1 MAGFMDILGSMLQ
14 QGMSQSTGTRMT
26 NALGGAGGSSGGSLT
41 DILGG
46 LAGALGGGQQT
57 GAAPQAGLGGLGN
70 LGGVVGEV
78 LGSLGNNKAALGGLG
93 ALAGA
98 LLGGGRSSARG
109 AIGGGGLAMLA
120 SLAIAALRKAGHTP
134 QSTPRALLEPQTDED
149 QQALEQDAEIIVKA
163 MINAAKAD
171 GRIDDNE
178 IQKIIGKLQE
188 DGLSEEEKEF
198 FMTEANKPVNI
209 KAIIASAEGQPE
221 MAAQIYSA
229 SLLAIEVDTPAEQQ
243 YMQQLAQG
251 LGLDP
256 EVTNHIHQFFG
267 VQ

>member
-1 MAGFMDILGSMLQ
+1 MAGFMDILGSMMQ
-14 QGMSQSTGTRMT
+14 QGMSQSTGTRMA
-26 NALGGAGGSSGGSLT
+26 NALGAGGSGGSLT

-57 GAAPQAGLGGLGN
+57 GTAPQAGLGGLGN

-98 LLGGGRSSARG
+98 LLGGGRGSARG
-109 AIGGGGLAMLA
+109 AIGGGGLAVLA
-120 SLAIAALRKAGHTP
+120 SLAISALRKAGQTP
-134 QSTPRALLEPQTDED
+134 QSMPRALFEPQTPED

-171 GRIDDNE
+171 GKIDDNE
-178 IQKIIGKLQE
+178 IQKIVGKLQE
-188 DGLSEEEKEF
+188 DGLTEEEKEF
-198 FMTEANKPVNI
+198 FMTEANKPMDIDAV
-209 KAIIASAEGQPE
+209 IASAGGQPE

-256 EVTNHIHQFFG
+256 RVTNHIHQFFG
-267 VQ
+267 V

>member
-1 MAGFMDILGSMLQ
+1 MAGFMDILGSMMQ
-14 QGMSQSTGTRMT
+14 QGMSQSTGTRMA
-26 NALGGAGGSSGGSLT
+26 NALGAGGSGGSLS

-46 LAGALGGGQQT
+46 LAGALGGGRQSA
-57 GAAPQAGLGGLGN
+57 AAPQAGLGGLGN

-98 LLGGGRSSARG
+98 LLGGGQSSARG

-120 SLAIAALRKAGHTP
+120 SLAIAALRKAGQTP
-134 QSTPRALLEPQTDED
+134 QSTPRALLEPQTAED

-178 IQKIIGKLQE
+178 IQKIVGKLQE
-188 DGLSEEEKEF
+188 DGLTEEEKEF
-198 FMTEANKPVNI
+198 FMTEANKPMDIDAV
-209 KAIIASAEGQPE
+209 IASAAGQPE
-221 MAAQIYSA
+221 TAAQIYSA

-256 EVTNHIHQFFG
+256 RVTNHIHQFLG

>member
-1 MAGFMDILGSMLQ
+1 MAGFMDILGSMMQ
-14 QGMSQSTGTRMT
+14 QGMSQSTGTRMA
-26 NALGGAGGSSGGSLT
+26 NAFGGGGAGSSLT

-46 LAGALGGGQQT
+46 LAGALGGGPQT
-57 GAAPQAGLGGLGN
+57 GSVPQAGLDGLDN
-70 LGGVVGEV
+70 IGGVVGEV
-78 LGSLGNNKAALGGLG
+78 LGSLGSNRAVLGGLG

-98 LLGGGRSSARG
+98 LLGGGQRSARG
-109 AIGGGGLAMLA
+109 AVGGGGLAMLA
-120 SLAIAALRKAGHTP
+120 SLAIAALRKAGQAPRTTP
-134 QSTPRALLEPQTDED
+134 QALLEPRTPED

-178 IQKIIGKLQE
+178 IQKIVGKLQE
-188 DGLSEEEKEF
+188 DGLTEEEKEL
-198 FMTEANKPVNI
+198 FMTEANKPMDIDAV
-209 KAIIASAEGQPE
+209 IASAGGRPE

-256 EVTNHIHQFFG
+256 QVINHIHQFLG

>member
-1 MAGFMDILGSMLQ
+1 MAGFMDILGSMMQ
-14 QGMSQSTGTRMT
+14 QGMSQSTGTRMA
-26 NALGGAGGSSGGSLT
+26 NAFGGGGSGGSLT

-57 GAAPQAGLGGLGN
+57 GSAPQAGPGGLDN

-78 LGSLGNNKAALGGLG
+78 LGSLGNNRAVLGGLG

-98 LLGGGRSSARG
+98 LLGGGQRSARG

-120 SLAIAALRKAGHTP
+120 SLAIAALRKAGQTP
-134 QSTPRALLEPQTDED
+134 QSTPRALLEPQTAED

-178 IQKIIGKLQE
+178 IQKIVGKLQE
-188 DGLSEEEKEF
+188 DGLTEEEKEL
-198 FMTEANKPVNI
+198 FMTEASKPMDIDAV
-209 KAIIASAEGQPE
+209 IASAGGRPE

-256 EVTNHIHQFFG
+256 QVIDHIHQFLG

>member
-1 MAGFMDILGSMLQ
+1 MDILGSMMQ
-14 QGMSQSTGTRMT
+14 QGMSRSTGTRMA
-26 NALGGAGGSSGGSLT
+26 NALGAGGSGGSLT

-57 GAAPQAGLGGLGN
+57 GTAPQAGLNGLGN

-98 LLGGGRSSARG
+98 LLGGGGNSARG

-120 SLAIAALRKAGHTP
+120 SLAISALQKAGQAP
-134 QSTPRALLEPQTDED
+134 QSTPRALLEPQSPEDE
-149 QQALEQDAEIIVKA
+149 QALEQDAEIIVKA

-171 GRIDDNE
+171 GKIDDNE
-178 IQKIIGKLQE
+178 IQKIVGKLQE
-188 DGLSEEEKEF
+188 DGLTEEEKEF
-198 FMTEANKPVNI
+198 FMTEANKPMDIDAV
-209 KAIIASAEGQPE
+209 IASAGGQPE

-256 EVTNHIHQFFG
+256 QVANHIHQFFG
-267 VQ
+267 V

>member
-1 MAGFMDILGSMLQ
+1 MDILGSMMQ
-14 QGMSQSTGTRMT
+14 QGMSQSTGTRMA
-26 NALGGAGGSSGGSLT
+26 NAFGGSGSGSSLT

-46 LAGALGGGQQT
+46 LAGALGGAAQT
-57 GAAPQAGLGGLGN
+57 ESAPQAGLDGLSN

-78 LGSLGNNKAALGGLG
+78 LVNLGSNRAVLGGLG

-120 SLAIAALRKAGHTP
+120 SLAIAALRKAGQTP
-134 QSTPRALLEPQTDED
+134 QSTPRALLEPQTAED

-178 IQKIIGKLQE
+178 IQKIVGKLQE
-188 DGLSEEEKEF
+188 DGLTEEEKEL
-198 FMTEANKPVNI
+198 FMTEASKPMDIDAV
-209 KAIIASAEGQPE
+209 IASAGGRPE

-256 EVTNHIHQFFG
+256 QVIDHIHKFLG

>member
-1 MAGFMDILGSMLQ
+1 MAGFMDILGSMMQ
-14 QGMSQSTGTRMT
+14 QGMSQSTGTRMA
-26 NALGGAGGSSGGSLT
+26 NALGAGSSGGSLT

-57 GAAPQAGLGGLGN
+57 AAAPQAGLGGLGN

-120 SLAIAALRKAGHTP
+120 SLAIAALRKAGQP
-134 QSTPRALLEPQTDED
+134 PASTPRALLEPQTAED

-171 GRIDDNE
+171 GRIDDTE

-198 FMTEANKPVNI
+198 FMTEANKPMDIDAV
-209 KAIIASAEGQPE
+209 IASAGGQPE

-256 EVTNHIHQFFG
+256 QVTNHIHQFFG